1 MSSRAVIVD
10 GEVVELFSKDEA
22 GRLHEQAKSI
32 MKREAE
38 YEYVHQL
45 EQEIILLREQLEF
58 LLGGRDE
65 DEGGIIVK
73 PKPLPRKKAQVMK
86 KKGGK

>member
-45 EQEIILLREQLEF
+45 EQEIILLREQLES

-73 PKPLPRKKAQVMK
+73 PKPKPLPRK